1 MIGDA
6 ALWPQESFMSNRVG
20 IGVVGAGSIGI
31 RGALDHLVLDDVQD
45 MVRLAAVC
53 DPAPGR
59 AEAAAAK
66 YGVAKHYL
74 TEDEVFADPDVDAVI
89 ICSPIGMHYDQGVK
103 AIEAGKHIHF
113 NKTMTVT
120 SGEALD
126 LIARANA
133 KGVKLVASPGQMLRP
148 TNQKIRELI
157 RSGELGKLSWSV
169 AGAAF
174 GNYHENEGVRTG
186 DSPLTNI
193 NPSWYWRKPGGGP
206 LYDMTVYAL
215 HSLTGVLGAAKRV
228 TAMSGIGIKQ
238 REFKGELYDCDAD
251 DNTVILA
258 DFGDN
263 VFAFIHGT
271 FAGMVSE
278 FGQPSYFGSKGTI
291 TGTKFN
297 GEAIDYAGRAEG
309 LSPLQVTPHVG
320 GKFSA
325 HGQLG
330 EHHVYEDTMQLV
342 RWVRDGKPSIVTADH
357 AAHVI
362 EIIEA
367 GYKAAETGITQEL
380 KTTFTLPDDLAAAS

>member
-1 MIGDA
+1 
-6 ALWPQESFMSNRVG
+6 MSNRVG

-89 ICSPIGMHYDQGVK
+89 LCSPIGMHYGQGVK

-126 LIARANA
+126 LIARAA
-133 KGVKLVASPGQMLRP
+133 KKGVKLVASPGQMLRP

-174 GNYHENEGVRTG
+174 GNYHEHEGVRTG

-215 HSLTGVLGAAKRV
+215 HSLTGVLGPAKRV
-228 TAMSGIGIKQ
+228 TAMSGIGIRQ
-238 REFKGELYDCDAD
+238 REFKGEMYDCDAD

-278 FGQPSYFGSKGTI
+278 FGQPSYFGSLGTI
-291 TGTKFN
+291 VGTKFN
-297 GEAIDYAGRAEG
+297 GEAIDYAGKSDG

-325 HGQLG
+325 HGKLG
-330 EHHVYEDTMQLV
+330 
-342 RWVRDGKPSIVTADH
+342 S
-357 AAHVI
+357 
-362 EIIEA
+362 
-367 GYKAAETGITQEL
+367 
-380 KTTFTLPDDLAAAS
+380 

>member
-1 MIGDA
+1 
-6 ALWPQESFMSNRVG
+6 MSERVG

-31 RGALDHLVLDDVQD
+31 RGALDHLILDDVQD
-45 MVRLAAVC
+45 QVRLAAVC

-59 AEAAAAK
+59 AQAAAEK
-66 YGVAKHYL
+66 YGVAKHYE
-74 TEDEVFADPDVDAVI
+74 TEDELFADPDVDAVI
-89 ICSPIGMHYDQGVK
+89 LCSPIGLHYQQGLK
-103 AIEAGKHIHF
+103 AIAAGKHIHF

-120 SGEALD
+120 SGEALH
-126 LIARANA
+126 LIDEARK
-133 KGVKLVASPGQMLRP
+133 KGVHLVASPGQMLRP
-148 TNQKIRELI
+148 TNQKIRELVQ
-157 RSGELGKLSWSV
+157 SGALGKLSWAV

-174 GNYHENEGVRTG
+174 GAYHENEGVRTG
-186 DSPLTNI
+186 DTPLTNI

-215 HSLTGVLGAAKRV
+215 HSLTGVLGPAKRV
-228 TAMSGIGIKQ
+228 TAFSGVGIAQ

-278 FGQPSYFGSKGTI
+278 FGQPSYFGEKGQI
-291 TGTKFN
+291 VGTKLN
-297 GEAIDYAGRAEG
+297 GEPIDYAGRSEG
-309 LSPLQVTPHVG
+309 LSPLQVTPHVA
-320 GKFSA
+320 GKYAA
-325 HGQLG
+325 HGKLG

-342 RWVRDGKPSIVTADH
+342 RWIRTGKPSIVTADH

-367 GYKAAETGITQEL
+367 GYTAAQTGQTQAL
-380 KTTFTLPDDLAAAS
+380 KTSFTLPESLADAV

>member
-1 MIGDA
+1 
-6 ALWPQESFMSNRVG
+6 MSNRVG
-20 IGVVGAGSIGI
+20 IGVVGCGSIGI
-31 RGALDHLVLDDVQD
+31 RGALDHLVLDDVQEQ
-45 MVRLAAVC
+45 VYLAACC

-59 AEAAAAK
+59 AKAAAEK
-66 YGVAKHYL
+66 YGVAKAYE
-74 TEDEVFADPDVDAVI
+74 TEDALFADPDVDMVI
-89 ICSPIGMHYDQGVK
+89 ICSPIGLHYNQGIK
-103 AIEAGKHIHF
+103 AIAAGKHIHF

-126 LIARANA
+126 LIARAKA
-133 KGVKLVASPGQMLRP
+133 KGVHLVASPGQMLRP
-148 TNQKIRELI
+148 TNQKIREI
-157 RSGELGKLSWSV
+157 IQSGGLGKLSWAV

-174 GNYHENEGVRTG
+174 GAYHENEGVRTG

-215 HSLTGVLGAAKRV
+215 HSLTGVLGPAKRV
-228 TAMSGIGIKQ
+228 TAMSGIGIKT
-238 REFKGELYDCDAD
+238 RHFKGEAYACDAD

-278 FGQPSYFGSKGTI
+278 FGQPSYFGEKGQI
-291 TGTKFN
+291 VGTKLN
-297 GEAIDYAGRAEG
+297 GEAIDYPGKAEG
-309 LSPLQVTPHVG
+309 LSPLQVTPHVA
-320 GKFSA
+320 GKFAA
-325 HGQLG
+325 HGKLG

-342 RWVRDGKPSIVTADH
+342 RWIREGKPSIVTADH

-367 GYKAAETGITQEL
+367 GYAAAETGVTQTL
-380 KTTFTLPDDLAAAS
+380 KTTFTLPEDLTVAS

>member
-1 MIGDA
+1 
-6 ALWPQESFMSNRVG
+6 MSNRVG

-66 YGVAKHYL
+66 YGVARHYL

-126 LIARANA
+126 LIDRANK

-291 TGTKFN
+291 AGTKFN
-297 GEAIDYAGRAEG
+297 GEPIDYAGKSEG

>member
-1 MIGDA
+1 
-6 ALWPQESFMSNRVG
+6 MSNRVG
-20 IGVVGAGSIGI
+20 IGVIGAGSIGI

-59 AEAAAAK
+59 AEAAAQK
-66 YGVAKHYL
+66 YGVAKHYM
-74 TEDEVFADPDVDAVI
+74 TEDEAFADPDVDVVI
-89 ICSPIGMHYDQGVK
+89 MCSPIGLHYEQGLK
-103 AIEAGKHIHF
+103 AIAAGKHIHF

-120 SGEALD
+120 SEEATD
-126 LIARANA
+126 LIEKAKA
-133 KGVKLVASPGQMLRP
+133 KGVHIVASPGQMLRP
-148 TNQKIRELI
+148 TNQKIREI
-157 RSGELGKLSWSV
+157 IQSGGLGKLSWAV

-174 GNYHENEGVRTG
+174 GSYHEQEGVRTG
-186 DSPLTNI
+186 DTPLTNI

-228 TAMSGIGIKQ
+228 TAMSGVGIKE
-238 REFKGELYDCDAD
+238 REFKGQMYPCDAD
-251 DNTVILA
+251 DNTLILA

-271 FAGMVSE
+271 FAGGVSE
-278 FGQPSYFGSKGTI
+278 FGQPSYFGEKGSI
-291 TGTKFN
+291 TGTKLN
-297 GEAIDYAGRAEG
+297 GEAIDYPGKAEG
-309 LSPLQVTPHVG
+309 LSPLQVTPHVA
-320 GKFSA
+320 GKFAA
-325 HGQLG
+325 HGKMG

-357 AAHVI
+357 ARHVI

-367 GYKAAETGITQEL
+367 GYKAAETGQAQDL
-380 KTTFTLPDDLAAAS
+380 KTTFTLPDDLASAT

>member
-1 MIGDA
+1 
-6 ALWPQESFMSNRVG
+6 MSKRVG
-20 IGVVGAGSIGI
+20 IGVVGCGSIGI
-31 RGALDHLVLDDVQD
+31 RGALDHLILEDVQD
-45 MVRLAAVC
+45 QVHLAACC

-59 AEAAAAK
+59 AQAAAEK
-66 YGVAKHYL
+66 YGVAKAYE
-74 TEDEVFADPDVDAVI
+74 TEDELFADPNVDMVI
-89 ICSPIGMHYDQGVK
+89 ICSPIGLHYQQGIK

-126 LIARANA
+126 LIARAQA
-133 KGVKLVASPGQMLRP
+133 KGVHLVASPGQMLRP
-148 TNQKIRELI
+148 TNQKIREI
-157 RSGELGKLSWSV
+157 VRGGGLGKLSWAV

-174 GNYHENEGVRTG
+174 GAYHENEGVRTG

-215 HSLTGVLGAAKRV
+215 HSLTGVLGPAKRV
-228 TAMSGIGIKQ
+228 TAMSGIGIKT
-238 REFKGELYDCDAD
+238 RHFKGEAYECDAD

-278 FGQPSYFGSKGTI
+278 FGQPSYFGEKGQI
-291 TGTKFN
+291 VGTKLN
-297 GEAIDYAGRAEG
+297 GEPIDYPGKAEG
-309 LSPLQVTPHVG
+309 LSPLQVTPHVA
-320 GKFSA
+320 GKYAA
-325 HGQLG
+325 HGKLG

-342 RWVRDGKPSIVTADH
+342 RWIREGKPSIVTADH

-367 GYKAAETGITQEL
+367 GYAAAETGVTQVL
-380 KTTFTLPDDLAAAS
+380 KTTFTLPDDLTAAS

>member
-1 MIGDA
+1 
-6 ALWPQESFMSNRVG
+6 MSQSVG
-20 IGVVGAGSIGI
+20 IGIIGCGSIGI
-31 RGALDHLVLDDVQD
+31 RGALDHFVLED
-45 MVRLAAVC
+45 MKGIAHVAACC
-53 DPAPGR
+53 DPVDGR

-66 YGVAKHYL
+66 YGVPKAYR
-74 TEDEVFADPDVDAVI
+74 TEDEVFADPSVDAVI
-89 ICSPIGMHYDQGVK
+89 ICSPIGLHYEQGVK

-120 SGEALD
+120 SGEATD
-126 LIARANA
+126 LIARAAA
-133 KGVKLVASPGQMLRP
+133 KGVNIVASPGQMLRP
-148 TNQKIRELI
+148 TNHKIREAIL
-157 RSGELGKLSWSV
+157 SGQLGKLSWAV

-174 GNYHENEGVRTG
+174 GSYHEGESVRTG

-215 HSLTGVLGAAKRV
+215 HSLTGVLGPVKRV

-238 REFKGELYDCDAD
+238 REFKGEMYDCDAD

-263 VFAFIHGT
+263 VFSFIHGT

-278 FGQPSYFGSKGTI
+278 FGQPSYFGEKGTI
-291 TGTKFN
+291 VGTKLN
-297 GEAIDYAGRAEG
+297 GEPIDYPGRSEG
-309 LSPLQVTPHVG
+309 LSPLQVTPHV
-320 GKFSA
+320 KAFPA

-330 EHHVYEDTMQLV
+330 EHHVWEDSMQLV
-342 RWVRDGKPSIVTADH
+342 RWIREGKPSIVTAEH

-367 GYKAAETGITQEL
+367 GYKAAETGQVQ
-380 KTTFTLPDDLAAAS
+380 TLATSFSLPADLTDAA

>member
-1 MIGDA
+1 
-6 ALWPQESFMSNRVG
+6 MSNRVG

-66 YGVAKHYL
+66 YGVAKHYM

-297 GEAIDYAGRAEG
+297 GEAIDYAGKSEG
-309 LSPLQVTPHVG
+309 LSPLQVTPHVA

-325 HGQLG
+325 HAQLG

-367 GYKAAETGITQEL
+367 GYKAAETGVTQEL
-380 KTTFTLPDDLAAAS
+380 KTTFTLPDDLTAAS